1 VEDQILE
8 ILDQTEILV
17 TLTLEVVAHLVVM
30 MVQVDLEVA
39 ES

>member
-17 TLTLEVVAHLVVM
+17 MLTPEVVVQPVVM
-30 MVQVDLEVA
+30 IVQVELEVA
-39 ES
+39 EL